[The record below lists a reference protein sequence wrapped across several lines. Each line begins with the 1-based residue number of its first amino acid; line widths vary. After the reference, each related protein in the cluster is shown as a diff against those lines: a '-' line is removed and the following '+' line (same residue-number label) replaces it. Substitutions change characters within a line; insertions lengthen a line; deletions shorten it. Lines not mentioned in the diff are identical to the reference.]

1 MKYYAISS
9 LEIIEAEGMWDYD
22 NSIALERKFDSFF
35 YVLPTFINK
44 TQKVLKGLN

>member
-9 LEIIEAEGMWDYD
+9 LEIIEAEGTWD
-22 NSIALERKFDSFF
+22 NSVALERKFDSFF